1 MEIEKVRKLSDED
14 LRKIIEVF
22 DACIECW
29 KTGNPAKC
37 KYQRIREK
45 IGLKPCKMVRIWN
58 DTNKKI
64 AKGIYKIK

>member
-1 MEIEKVRKLSDED
+1 MKIKKVRKLNDKE
-14 LRKIIEVF
+14 LTKIIEVF

-29 KTGNPAKC
+29 KTSNPEKC
-37 KYQRIREK
+37 KYQSIREK
-45 IGLKPCKMVRIWN
+45 IGLKSCKMVRIWN